1 MKLSQLILRTVA
13 ECTGLGLAALLL
25 VVAPSVRAASA
36 PRADALEL
44 EDKERAQLAK
54 ETMKQK
60 RNAGATGSKESGSSG
75 SSGCGSVDIGNSDDK
90 KGSARIADREK
101 TVIVAGNVYNTAS
114 CKR

>member
-1 MKLSQLILRTVA
+1 MKWTHTILRTGAVS
-13 ECTGLGLAALLL
+13 TGLGLVALLL
-25 VVAPSVRAASA
+25 VLAPAARAAS

-60 RNAGATGSKESGSSG
+60 RNAGAMGGKESGPSA

-90 KGSARIADREK
+90 KGSSRIADREK